1 MLTIWHN
8 PRCRKSRETLNLI
21 EDAGAELQI
30 RRYLEDVPSA
40 SEIKEILILLGLNHP
55 RTLMRRGDRIY
66 KELGL
71 KDVAEAKILIQAMVD
86 YPILNSGDHMRLGS
100 LTLSATFSA
109 VLLSGCSFI
118 GGQSSKHQNPYAK
131 QKSAGQGYYA
141 QQGQYG
147 QPRAGQHCQIATPRQ
162 PIPRG
167 CRPEQ
172 VTIGTPT
179 SLYPQAGYAAQSGF
193 PQQPSFGEP
202 QYTNGGYGQ
211 AVGKGSAV
219 GYHASGPK
227 KRKPKL
233 RGFLSLGA
241 ERSVSGD
248 LITVTYTANDFID
261 AQLLS
266 PQTVRTPGVESTS
279 APAISFD
286 DVWSAPV
293 GLKGGLEYIVND
305 KTTVFAAGG
314 YTHAKGNESDFATV
328 TATLY
333 REEATQNF
341 RPALDDMGAPIQGA
355 FIENGDPEINY
366 QALPNQRIASF
377 AYDFSDLERYDLE
390 VGVRRYLKPLVQSE
404 GYKTVTPFVGASI
417 GASHVNAVD
426 FEVSQTQSFYQT
438 AFDSGGE
445 NPGNFSVSSN
455 NEPIRVYDSQWL
467 PQGQLNVGGL

>member
-1 MLTIWHN
+1 
-8 PRCRKSRETLNLI
+8 
-21 EDAGAELQI
+21 
-30 RRYLEDVPSA
+30 
-40 SEIKEILILLGLNHP
+40 
-55 RTLMRRGDRIY
+55 
-66 KELGL
+66 
-71 KDVAEAKILIQAMVD
+71 
-86 YPILNSGDHMRLGS
+86 MRLGS

-248 LITVTYTANDFID
+248 LIDYGIRDDIDVANSFNPQAFNEGFTQGSQADGPVTTVTYTANDFID

-293 GLKGGLEYIVND
+293 GLKGGLEYIVDD

-341 RPALDDMGAPIQGA
+341 TPALDDMGAPIQGA

-467 PQGQLNVGGL
+467 PQGQLNVGAEWQLTPGFALAAETGVRLQDGRDYADFTNAAGDLVEGRKGDLNISVPVTLRGSINF

>member
-1 MLTIWHN
+1 
-8 PRCRKSRETLNLI
+8 
-21 EDAGAELQI
+21 
-30 RRYLEDVPSA
+30 
-40 SEIKEILILLGLNHP
+40 
-55 RTLMRRGDRIY
+55 
-66 KELGL
+66 
-71 KDVAEAKILIQAMVD
+71 
-86 YPILNSGDHMRLGS
+86 MRLGS

-109 VLLSGCSFI
+109 ALLSGCSFI
-118 GGQSSKHQNPYAK
+118 GGQSSKHTNTYAK
-131 QKSAGQGYYA
+131 QKAAGHGYYA

-147 QPRAGQHCQIATPRQ
+147 QPSAAQHCQIASPRH

-167 CRPEQ
+167 CRPGQ

-179 SLYPQAGYAAQSGF
+179 NTYQHGGYAAKGGF

-211 AVGKGSAV
+211 AVGQGSAIS
-219 GYHASGPK
+219 YHASGTK

-241 ERSVSGD
+241 ERSVSGE
-248 LITVTYTANDFID
+248 LIEYGIRDDIDVTSSFNPQAFNEGFSQGSQADGSITTVTYTANDFID

-266 PQTVRTPGVESTS
+266 PQTVRAPGVESVS

-286 DVWSAPV
+286 DVWSTPV

-314 YTHAKGNESDFATV
+314 YTYAEGNESDFATV

-341 RPALDDMGAPIQGA
+341 TPALDDMGAPVAGA

-366 QALPNQRIASF
+366 QVLPNQRIASF

-426 FEVSQTQSFYQT
+426 FKVSQTQSSYQT
-438 AFDSGGE
+438 AFDSLGE
-445 NPGNFSVSSN
+445 NPGNFSVPSN
-455 NEPIRVYDSQWL
+455 NEPTRVYDSQWL
-467 PQGQLNVGGL
+467 PQGQLNLGAEWQLTPGFALAAETGVRFQGGRDYADFTNAAGDLVEGRKGDLNVSIPVTLRGSINF